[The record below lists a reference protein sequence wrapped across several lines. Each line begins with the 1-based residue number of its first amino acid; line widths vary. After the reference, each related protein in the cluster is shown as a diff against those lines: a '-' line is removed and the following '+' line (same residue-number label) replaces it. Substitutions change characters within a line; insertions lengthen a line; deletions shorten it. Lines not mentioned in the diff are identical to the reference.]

1 MAVEDKEGLLETA
14 VGAIKP
20 GKSIVIAEIFT
31 GTPEPGKVAAASLS
45 AASLSMEHGDIFP
58 CDAAR
63 IVAKLKSMNVEIR
76 VDIDETKNCAAM
88 ARSAWSGV
96 AGRLARKQMDEE
108 TADALLYKTEF

>member
-1 MAVEDKEGLLETA
+1 
-14 VGAIKP
+14 
-20 GKSIVIAEIFT
+20 
-31 GTPEPGKVAAASLS
+31 VA

-76 VDIDETKNCAAM
+76 VDTDETKNCSAM